1 MVVFIDDTKTKW
13 CYTLNS
19 EKDKHALIKLY
30 TPQEID
36 EGLIIAYTPGYKE
49 GIVGT
54 THDDGKSRLFF
65 ALFKSYI
72 EFYEYYKKTYK
83 TPYFYEV
90 ILGNHRQK
98 PKFDIDIKV
107 DDIIALTPNTITNED
122 IETLTDIFAQT
133 IISSIIHIIVTTSNI
148 TEQQIREKIMIF
160 TSHSNIKRSFHIV
173 VDGFYHD
180 SHNNISPNQE
190 AKSFCEKV
198 CEHIITLP
206 AIYSIECKDLVKFI
220 DKSVYNSTQQ
230 FRTFMSCKID
240 TLRYKV
246 FHDNYNSFRDIPY
259 KFSSP
264 DLTPEIKLL
273 EILQNSLI
281 SKINNDC
288 IPLPYYKTNCAPK
301 IRNPFD
307 TIITDVF
314 VENCMNRL
322 NLVMPNHPFIVLSYE
337 SNIIG
342 LRRLRPSWCP
352 CCKITHENNG
362 SIIRITNNKIYWD
375 CRRREY
381 HGNNPPL
388 DLGYTDLF
396 YVQPIDKAVEPIVL
410 NYKYVSKQ
418 IPPTEPIIQKH
429 VSSCDEISY
438 GIFSFGNFDMTPYLP
453 NKIILS
459 K

>member
-19 EKDKHALIKLY
+19 EKDSNALIKLY
-30 TPQEID
+30 TQQDIN

-49 GIVGT
+49 GVVGT
-54 THDDGKSRLFF
+54 LHDDGKSRLFF

-72 EFYEYYKKTYK
+72 EFYEYYKRAYK

-90 ILGNHRQK
+90 ILGKHQQK

-122 IETLTDIFAQT
+122 IETLTDMFVQT

-160 TSHSNIKRSFHIV
+160 TSHSKIKRSFHIV

-180 SHNNISPNQE
+180 SHDNIFPNQE

-206 AIYSIECKDLVKFI
+206 PIYSIECKDLIKFI

-240 TLRYKV
+240 TIRYKV
-246 FHDNYNSFRDIPY
+246 FHDNYNKFRDIPY
-259 KFSSP
+259 KFSSN

-281 SKINNDC
+281 SKINNGC
-288 IPLPYYKTNCAPK
+288 IPLPYYKNNCDTK
-301 IRNPFD
+301 IRNPFLD
-307 TIITDVF
+307 ALMTDVF
-314 VENCMNRL
+314 VEQCMDRL
-322 NLVMPNHPFIVLSYE
+322 SLAMPNHPFTLISYE
-337 SNIIG
+337 ANIIG

-362 SIIRITNNKIYWD
+362 SILRITNNKIYWD

-396 YVQPIDKAVEPIVL
+396 YVQPIDTKPIVFKPMDKPPETIVL
-410 NYKYVSKQ
+410 TYKMKS
-418 IPPTEPIIQKH
+418 TEPKQLSHNI
-429 VSSCDEISY
+429 CDETSY
-438 GIFSFGNFDMTPYLP
+438 GIFSFGNFDMTPYFP
-453 NKIILS
+453 K
-459 K
+459 